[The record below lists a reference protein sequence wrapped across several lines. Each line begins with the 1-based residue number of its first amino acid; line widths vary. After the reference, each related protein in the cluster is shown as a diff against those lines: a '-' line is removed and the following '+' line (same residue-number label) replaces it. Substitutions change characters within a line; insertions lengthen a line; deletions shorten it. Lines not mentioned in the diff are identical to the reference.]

1 MIVKK
6 FSNNNSQD
14 VSSSNFAGL
23 VSCKNCIENSLAI
36 GLDKDLKRGVNLISL
51 TFIFINM

>member
-14 VSSSNFAGL
+14 VQSSNFCQPKGFVLADL
-23 VSCKNCIENSLAI
+23 VSSE
-36 GLDKDLKRGVNLISL
+36 
-51 TFIFINM
+51 IFFGE